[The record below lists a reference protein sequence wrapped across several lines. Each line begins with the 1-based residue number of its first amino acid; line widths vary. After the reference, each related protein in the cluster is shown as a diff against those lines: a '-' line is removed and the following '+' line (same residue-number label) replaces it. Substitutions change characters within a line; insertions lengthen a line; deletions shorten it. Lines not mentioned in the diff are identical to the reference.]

1 MSGKQRVI
9 CGIAALL
16 FIALI
21 GAVVRYWPDFLSVM
35 LAIQI
40 DLHRYLVGYLLQL
53 QRGDPHLGYGVWLL
67 VASFI
72 YGVLHAIGPGHGK
85 FIITTYLSVSH
96 ETASSARILAF
107 LGAMT
112 QGLAAILFVYLLVV
126 FLNVSMGDLSLSR
139 WYMEKIS
146 ALYIGAFA
154 VVLMVRAVRAGRT
167 RPAIRRCTPV
177 VAGASGVLAQ
187 PRAKLAVKPAAC
199 CGHHAVNPAAVP
211 RDLSSALAMIAAI
224 GIRPCTGAIMILA
237 FANAVGCFN
246 WGVAAV
252 MAMALGTALAICA
265 LATWVI
271 HSRDRASSLFQ
282 RARHPVFASLRP
294 WLLAA
299 SGLLLFLFALLLF
312 SSTLPANALGD
323 ALNNGC

>member
-1 MSGKQRVI
+1 MSGKQRVM
-9 CGIAALL
+9 CGIAAIL
-16 FIALI
+16 FIAVI
-21 GAVVRYWPDFLSVM
+21 ATIVSYWSDFLSAM

-40 DLHRYLVGYLLQL
+40 SLHRYLVGYLLQL
-53 QRGDPHLGYGVWLL
+53 GNQHVGYGVLL
-67 VASFI
+67 LAASFT
-72 YGVLHAIGPGHGK
+72 YGVLHAVGPGHGK

-96 ETASSARILAF
+96 ENASSARTIAF

-112 QGLAAILFVYLLVV
+112 QGLVAIFFVYLLVI

-146 ALYIGAFA
+146 ALYIGVIA
-154 VVLMVRAVRAGRT
+154 VLMVVKAVRGRRI
-167 RPAIRRCTPV
+167 RPTIHRCTPV
-177 VAGASGVLAQ
+177 PSGESSVLAR
-187 PRAKLAVKPAAC
+187 PHARLSAEPAAC
-199 CGHHAVNPAAVP
+199 CGHHAVNSTAVP
-211 RDLSSALAMIAAI
+211 RDLPSALAMIAAI

-246 WGVAAV
+246 WGVGAV

-271 HSRDRASSLFQ
+271 RSRDRASSLYQ
-282 RARHPVFASLRP
+282 RARHPLFAKLRP
-294 WLLAA
+294 GLLAA
-299 SGLLLFLFALLLF
+299 SGMLLFLFAILLF
-312 SSTLPANALGD
+312 SSTLPANAVGD